1 METTGTVEHSA
12 ALAPTDPRLQTAHR
26 VFRGA
31 LIFNMALTGFWL
43 FAILTHHTGG
53 FFQHYEIGR
62 EVIANIVGA
71 ILFFYVIWGFIWY
84 GIKTL
89 LLKYFVGFTKEER
102 RQAFSSRMRAPFEVL
117 SFTSRYSERR
127 IRIVDMIGRR
137 GRFITLGAAG
147 FFYLYQ
153 RVAVEQSP
161 GFATLFLQDN
171 LFDAVITSWVFLAF
185 YYSDGFLAAAFYGP
199 QSRVMDGVQARANCL
214 LITTLWTVFKFVMVP
229 LGGRLAHVFPAN
241 HFAAVFALIWGAYM
255 VTDAMSEIG
264 GALFGKQTLRVRGIG
279 DVNRKSIGGTVAG
292 FASALVFCL
301 WVVVG
306 QGMAPAWIGVAV
318 VIAIASTLIE
328 LFSPRG
334 TDDFF
339 MATGNAL
346 ICLAFG
352 MLLPY

>member
-1 METTGTVEHSA
+1 MDAIGTIDQPGVSVSN
-12 ALAPTDPRLQTAHR
+12 DSRLRTAHR
-26 VFRGA
+26 IFRGA
-31 LIFNMALTGFWL
+31 LLFNTALTAFWL
-43 FAILTHHTGG
+43 FAVLTHRTGG
-53 FFQHYEIGR
+53 FFGHYEIGR
-62 EVIANIVGA
+62 DVFGRIAGG

-89 LLKYFVGFTKEER
+89 LLKYFVGFSKDER
-102 RQAFSSRMRAPFEVL
+102 RQAFSSRMRAAFDVG

-137 GRFITLGAAG
+137 GRFITLAAAG
-147 FFYLYQ
+147 FYYLYE
-153 RVAVEQSP
+153 RVVVEQSP

-185 YYSDGFLAAAFYGP
+185 YYADGSLAAAFYGP
-199 QSRVMDGVQARANCL
+199 QSRVMDGVLARANCL
-214 LITTLWTVFKFVMVP
+214 LITTLWTAFKFVMVP
-229 LGGRLAHVFPAN
+229 LGMGLAAVFSPS
-241 HFAAVFALIWGAYM
+241 HFAAVFALIWGGYL

-292 FASALVFCL
+292 FAGALIFCL
-301 WVVVG
+301 WIVMR
-306 QGMAPAWIGVAV
+306 QGLPAPWIGVAV

-328 LFSPRG
+328 LYSPRG

-352 MLLPY
+352 MFVRS